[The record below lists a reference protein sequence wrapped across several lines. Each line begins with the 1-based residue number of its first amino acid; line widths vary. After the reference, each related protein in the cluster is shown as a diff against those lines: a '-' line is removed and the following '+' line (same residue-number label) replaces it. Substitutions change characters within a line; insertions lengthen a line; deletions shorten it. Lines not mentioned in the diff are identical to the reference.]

1 VLGGR
6 KRKNEKSTDT
16 EVVTIKNRE
25 GEILCEETLT
35 KEMFKYFSK
44 TKDYAVIEFISRK
57 LHSNQFYHGCD
68 DASSCVWVP
77 GHLNGQEMFTN
88 GEITSINPHVFQLS
102 FLSAPGL
109 SGSAIAADDSGR
121 AVGYLG
127 GALDASHNSN
137 SQHQSFAFKF
147 DEIALTIRGGSPNAS
162 SNAHTSTVP
171 LRARRRLSSKSS

>member
-1 VLGGR
+1 
-6 KRKNEKSTDT
+6 
-16 EVVTIKNRE
+16 
-25 GEILCEETLT
+25 
-35 KEMFKYFSK
+35 MFKYFSK

-137 SQHQSFAFKF
+137 SQHQSYAFKL
-147 DEIALTIRGGSPNAS
+147 DEIASLAKRGGSQDNS
-162 SNAHTSTVP
+162 SSSTSNAHTST
-171 LRARRRLSSKSS
+171 SKVTNFH